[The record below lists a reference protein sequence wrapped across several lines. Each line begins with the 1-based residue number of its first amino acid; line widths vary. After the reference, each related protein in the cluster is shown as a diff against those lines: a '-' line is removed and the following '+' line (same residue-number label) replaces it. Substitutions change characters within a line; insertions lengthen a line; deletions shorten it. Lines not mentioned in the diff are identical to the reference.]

1 MKQILAVLRVVKI
14 NFLLQQQTTLWS
26 QDINNTPE
34 IIFNVRYYNIDELQ
48 TSKELRSRIS
58 ISLFHL
64 SIFLKNTNDF
74 EDLFS
79 EQGLILH

>member
-34 IIFNVRYYNIDELQ
+34 IIFNVRYDNIDELQ

-64 SIFLKNTNDF
+64 IIFLKNTNDF

>member
-14 NFLLQQQTTLWS
+14 NVLLQQQTTLWS

>member
-1 MKQILAVLRVVKI
+1 MKQILAVFRVVKI
-14 NFLLQQQTTLWS
+14 NVLLQQQTTLWS